1 MLNESPISTDLK
13 FKKYVYVWVKCDTV
27 LFEFLNSF
35 FLTLTQTNFSQT
47 LLKAELKK
55 NKAAYIC

>member
-13 FKKYVYVWVKCDTV
+13 FEKYVYVWVKMRYRFV
-27 LFEFLNSF
+27 RVFKQF